1 MGPYFSDIRQTS
13 RYFAMGGIAALA
25 AYFALLHLAPGAP
38 WFVSA
43 HASLY
48 VAAIWVWKNF
58 SFSIP
63 FFLLVAAYFL
73 HALGHLELELAGE
86 APDSVAVARLEHDI
100 QLSTQLMVGVGVIF
114 TAIGMRGA
122 LVHALS
128 DPAAAATEGAFGILQ
143 RLVDGGILIA
153 LSTTIFGGVAGYVMR
168 VLASFQTAAGLN
180 RFYEEVAQSG
190 QDALLAGLQRIEERL
205 IELRGEHHAN
215 AEHDDMTSKG
225 R

>member
-1 MGPYFSDIRQTS
+1 MASYFSDIRQTS
-13 RYFAMGGIAALA
+13 GYFAMGGIVALA
-25 AYFALLHLAPGAP
+25 AYFALLHLASGAA

-43 HASLY
+43 HAALY

-73 HALGHLELELAGE
+73 HALGNLERELAGA